1 MTSGCNR
8 SHTALPMEEL
18 PIMTI
23 PETMRQVRFDGA
35 GGPEVIRLETAPVP
49 QPGTGQVLIEV
60 AAAGVNRPDCL
71 QRAGG
76 YPPPPGATD
85 VPGLEVSGR
94 VVAVGAGV
102 QELTV
107 GDEVCA
113 LVASGGYAE
122 YCVADAALCL
132 PIPSPLSLLEG
143 AGIPEN
149 YYTVYDNVFTRG
161 RLAAGETLLVHGG
174 SSGIGSTAIQ
184 LAKQFGATVYATA
197 GSPEKC
203 DFCRS
208 LGADVAIDYREQDFV
223 EEIRTLTDGRGVD
236 VILDMVGG
244 PYIERNLSIL
254 AIEGRLVQIAFL
266 QTSKV
271 EINLMPVMLRR
282 LTVTGST
289 LRPRSVEL
297 KAKIAEALRQIV
309 WPLLEKG
316 AVRPV
321 IHATFPLEQA
331 REAHQL
337 MESSAHQGKIM
348 LEIRK

>member
-1 MTSGCNR
+1 
-8 SHTALPMEEL
+8 
-18 PIMTI
+18 MTI
-23 PETMRQVRFDGA
+23 PETMRQVRFQGA
-35 GGPEVIRLETAPVP
+35 GGPEVIFVETAPVP
-49 QPGTGQVLIEV
+49 HPGSGQVLIEV

-94 VVAVGAGV
+94 IVSIGDGV
-102 QELTV
+102 NDLKI
-107 GDEVCA
+107 GDEVCT

-132 PIPSPLSLLEG
+132 PIPAPLSLLEAG
-143 AGIPEN
+143 GIPEN
-149 YYTVYDNVFTRG
+149 YFTVYDNIFTRG
-161 RLAAGETLLVHGG
+161 RLVSGETILVHGG

-184 LAKQFGATVYATA
+184 LAKQAGATVYATA
-197 GSPEKC
+197 GSPKKC

-208 LGADVAIDYREQDFV
+208 LGADVAIDYRSQDFV
-223 EEIRTLTDGRGVD
+223 AEIKRLTDNRGVD

-244 PYIERNLSIL
+244 PYIARNISAL
-254 AIEGRLVQIAFL
+254 AFEGRLVQIAFL
-266 QTSKV
+266 QSSKV
-271 EINLMPVMLRR
+271 DIDVMPVMLRR
-282 LTVTGST
+282 LTFTGST

-297 KAKIAEALRQIV
+297 KAKIADALRQNI

-316 AVRPV
+316 VVKPV
-321 IHATFPLEQA
+321 VHATFPLE
-331 REAHQL
+331 EAKAAHEL
-337 MESSAHQGKIM
+337 MESSAHLGKIM